1 MKSVRNK
8 LQKDMPSSLVDINNC
23 NLHKVHNAFAKGL
36 DAFGSDVEEVVRNVY
51 YYFKSAVRA
60 EALGECQEPLGIAS
74 HVFLRHVSNRWLTLQ
89 DSLCRVLE
97 QFEAL
102 KSYFHKASMTKQR
115 VDTQNLHSKL
125 AAAFSKK
132 DLYAKVLFLKNC
144 AELFSRFQTLFQK
157 QEPLLHILQAEL
169 LSLVQRILSRC
180 LRSAAYV
187 DKSAEELKK
196 LDVQDFTLWKTKPE
210 VGMDTEQAML
220 KWDPGEKKRLLLG
233 ARAFYL
239 ACSKDLL
246 QKLPLDNKVLQHTSL
261 LGLQPSDVESEVRSL
276 RYLASQLPQVLES
289 DHVSSLVD
297 EWHLLRCDSAN
308 SLQLMED
315 GRIDTRW
322 ATVFQE
328 KCAAG
333 QQKYPLLSRLVKA
346 LLSLPH
352 GNADCERSFSENK
365 HLLEGRASLCI
376 ASINGL
382 RQVKTYLQ
390 RYDGDATKVPRT
402 PDLLRS
408 ADMKRKK
415 PDSAQVDADNSHDKR
430 LKKQLE
436 ERVIS
441 CRVLLKRA
449 EETIRAGLK
458 CQSLE
463 KVEGGQTML
472 AEANATFILTPKKS
486 LRSNR
491 EEEIHL
497 CCPHRHLRPRRAV
510 CLVVPAPVR
519 TKSRGWQSREC
530 CSSSQ
535 GYYSLVEAFAK
546 NVERLAHLTDLCSLL
561 KKCNELQLQI
571 TEPQIEKVAVTG
583 YRSFIGSHFHTNIRL
598 TPPPPPF
605 LYDALSLAPGAFQP
619 CIKSYYVCCARCGP
633 ANRGGTDQRLMS
645 VQLAGEV
652 EEVRKGETVTKAD
665 MSSTQGAPRTDG
677 HARGGTR
684 AARPTLPLR
693 DGQAVRYRRT
703 RGTPFLPASA
713 SAPEASRRSGAS
725 GARAHEAPRWA
736 VRGCCSR
743 CTGTPAERASDP
755 FVCRGWGHSRT
766 GYILLGAITFARR
779 RQTIINSSPHN
790 SSSICFS
797 FDAKRRITELICLD
811 PKKWSALWHCKRLKD
826 SAKSD
831 RDRELLHTQSA
842 VCVHFFVCRVLH

>member
-1 MKSVRNK
+1 MSQQRSTKFKDSVLSEVDSNNDLISLWCKKGTHKTDAFCVLCNSSISCAQHGVAAIKRHAALKKHVEAAARHRDEDGNLQPPKLVQAALDFSQGASGTSLQDQVWKAESIFAMSVVSKSIPFSWGDSATGMYECMFPDSEVAKKFSCSRSKLSRIVSDGLGPYFKSRVVSELCHPNVFFSVMIDETPKPEQRTQQLDVLVRYFSNSQQQVVVEHVQSYNLGRATAEVIVGCVEDALTELPKRGLVCFFSDGPNVMKSVRNK

-60 EALGECQEPLGIAS
+60 EALGECQEALGIAS

-157 QEPLLHILQAEL
+157 QEPLLHILHAEL

-196 LDVQDFTLWKTKPE
+196 LDVQDSTLWKTKPE

-322 ATVFQE
+322 ATVFQQ

-352 GNADCERSFSENK
+352 GNADCERGFSENK

-390 RYDGDATKVPRT
+390 RYDGDATKVPLS

-408 ADMKRKK
+408 VKRARARYEERIGSREADMKRKK

-441 CRVLLKRA
+441 CRALLKRA
-449 EETIRAGLK
+449 EETIGAGLK

-472 AEANATFILTPKKS
+472 AEANATLSRT
-486 LRSNR
+486 
-491 EEEIHL
+491 L
-497 CCPHRHLRPRRAV
+497 CELD
-510 CLVVPAPVR
+510 
-519 TKSRGWQSREC
+519 E
-530 CSSSQ
+530 
-535 GYYSLVEAFAK
+535 
-546 NVERLAHLTDLCSLL
+546 L
-561 KKCNELQLQI
+561 KKKC
-571 TEPQIEKVAVTG
+571 
-583 YRSFIGSHFHTNIRL
+583 
-598 TPPPPPF
+598 
-605 LYDALSLAPGAFQP
+605 
-619 CIKSYYVCCARCGP
+619 
-633 ANRGGTDQRLMS
+633 
-645 VQLAGEV
+645 
-652 EEVRKGETVTKAD
+652 
-665 MSSTQGAPRTDG
+665 
-677 HARGGTR
+677 
-684 AARPTLPLR
+684 
-693 DGQAVRYRRT
+693 
-703 RGTPFLPASA
+703 
-713 SAPEASRRSGAS
+713 
-725 GARAHEAPRWA
+725 
-736 VRGCCSR
+736 
-743 CTGTPAERASDP
+743 
-755 FVCRGWGHSRT
+755 
-766 GYILLGAITFARR
+766 
-779 RQTIINSSPHN
+779 
-790 SSSICFS
+790 
-797 FDAKRRITELICLD
+797 
-811 PKKWSALWHCKRLKD
+811 KKH
-826 SAKSD
+826 
-831 RDRELLHTQSA
+831 
-842 VCVHFFVCRVLH
+842 

>member
-1 MKSVRNK
+1 MFPDSEVAKKFSCSRSKLSRIVSDGLGPYFKSRVVSELCHPNVFFSVMIDETPKPEQRTQQLDVLVRYFSNSQQQVVVEHVQSYNLGRATAEVIVGCVEDALTELPKRGLVCFFSDGPNVMKSVRNK

-60 EALGECQEPLGIAS
+60 EALGECQEALGIAS

-157 QEPLLHILQAEL
+157 QEPLLHILHAEL

-196 LDVQDFTLWKTKPE
+196 LDVQDSTLWKTKPE

-289 DHVSSLVD
+289 NHVSSLVD

-322 ATVFQE
+322 ATVFQQ

-333 QQKYPLLSRLVKA
+333 QQKYPLLVKA
-346 LLSLPH
+346 S
-352 GNADCERSFSENK
+352 K
-365 HLLEGRASLCI
+365 
-376 ASINGL
+376 
-382 RQVKTYLQ
+382 
-390 RYDGDATKVPRT
+390 
-402 PDLLRS
+402 S
-408 ADMKRKK
+408 A
-415 PDSAQVDADNSHDKR
+415 
-430 LKKQLE
+430 
-436 ERVIS
+436 
-441 CRVLLKRA
+441 
-449 EETIRAGLK
+449 
-458 CQSLE
+458 
-463 KVEGGQTML
+463 
-472 AEANATFILTPKKS
+472 
-486 LRSNR
+486 
-491 EEEIHL
+491 
-497 CCPHRHLRPRRAV
+497 
-510 CLVVPAPVR
+510 
-519 TKSRGWQSREC
+519 
-530 CSSSQ
+530 
-535 GYYSLVEAFAK
+535 
-546 NVERLAHLTDLCSLL
+546 
-561 KKCNELQLQI
+561 
-571 TEPQIEKVAVTG
+571 
-583 YRSFIGSHFHTNIRL
+583 
-598 TPPPPPF
+598 
-605 LYDALSLAPGAFQP
+605 ALSTSWQ
-619 CIKSYYVCCARCGP
+619 
-633 ANRGGTDQRLMS
+633 RGL
-645 VQLAGEV
+645 
-652 EEVRKGETVTKAD
+652 
-665 MSSTQGAPRTDG
+665 
-677 HARGGTR
+677 
-684 AARPTLPLR
+684 
-693 DGQAVRYRRT
+693 
-703 RGTPFLPASA
+703 
-713 SAPEASRRSGAS
+713 
-725 GARAHEAPRWA
+725 
-736 VRGCCSR
+736 
-743 CTGTPAERASDP
+743 
-755 FVCRGWGHSRT
+755 
-766 GYILLGAITFARR
+766 
-779 RQTIINSSPHN
+779 
-790 SSSICFS
+790 
-797 FDAKRRITELICLD
+797 
-811 PKKWSALWHCKRLKD
+811 
-826 SAKSD
+826 
-831 RDRELLHTQSA
+831 
-842 VCVHFFVCRVLH
+842 